1 VLSEGNDGNSVMT
14 GLVPV
19 IHVVQPPE
27 TLGVAGNGAAWMA
40 GTSPA
45 MSASVMSLCQEGE
58 SPSHVKSWHMKPKAT
73 ASQRCGVE
81 SSRRRTNSLQDDESV
96 SAGWCGEPPHVWRS
110 LGRKTRRVR

>member
-1 VLSEGNDGNSVMT
+1 MT
-14 GLVPV
+14 
-19 IHVVQPPE
+19 
-27 TLGVAGNGAAWMA
+27 
-40 GTSPA
+40 GTSPV